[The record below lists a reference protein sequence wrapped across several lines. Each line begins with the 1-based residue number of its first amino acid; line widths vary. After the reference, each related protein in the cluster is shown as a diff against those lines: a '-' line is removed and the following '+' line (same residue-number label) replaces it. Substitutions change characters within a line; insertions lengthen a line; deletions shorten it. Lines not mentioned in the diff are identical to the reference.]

1 MNMKFFEHNGFS
13 VVAGTNARENDV
25 LTMSSRTGDLWFH
38 ASGVPGSHVIVKSA
52 ANVDTDTVKF
62 AAGIAAKMSK
72 APVGAVSV
80 DYTDVSNVEKRKFS
94 KAGEV
99 FLLEFQTVYCRK

>member
-1 MNMKFFEHNGFS
+1 MKTFEYNGFS
-13 VVAGTNARENDV
+13 IIAGTNARENDT
-25 LTMSSRTGDLWFH
+25 LTMTGKPGDLWFH
-38 ASGVPGSHVIVKSA
+38 VSGIPGSHVIVKNA

-72 APVGAVSV
+72 APGGAVSV
-80 DYTDVSNVEKRKFS
+80 DYTDVSNVEKRKYS

-99 FLLEFQTVYCRK
+99 FLSEFQTVYSRK